1 MMVLKLDDVIV
12 GIILILMMIMW
23 MLVSAK
29 NLINDVDDDDAEVD
43 QKDYSDIIINNFK
56 KSQEL
61 RKLPCQSHVAWKIKF
76 KC

>member
-23 MLVSAK
+23 MLVSTK

-61 RKLPCQSHVAWKIKF
+61 RKLPVTSYLED
-76 KC
+76 

>member
-1 MMVLKLDDVIV
+1 MVLKLDDVIV

-23 MLVSAK
+23 MLVSTK

-43 QKDYSDIIINNFK
+43 QKEYSDIIINNFK

-61 RKLPCQSHVAWKIKF
+61 RKLPVTSYLEN
-76 KC
+76 